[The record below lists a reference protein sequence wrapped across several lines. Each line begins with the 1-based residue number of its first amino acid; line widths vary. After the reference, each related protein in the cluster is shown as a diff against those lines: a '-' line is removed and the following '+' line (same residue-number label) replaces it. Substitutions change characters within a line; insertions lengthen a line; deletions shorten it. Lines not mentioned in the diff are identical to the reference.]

1 MPQKSLLVCALYDY
15 NRQHT
20 DELSFKKGD
29 VITVKQQLEGGWWEG
44 SLNGV
49 VGWFPSNYV
58 TCTTITTDE
67 KDDQVMVDDGL
78 LIHLQNF
85 QNEIIQHI
93 LEGELRQINELSQ
106 LLSIFMVPL
115 EPLLHLSFLNKL
127 IHLKDLL
134 QQAIRIHQHLASALN
149 EMKCLH
155 EPKCIGRLFLEF
167 APAINAVGCDY
178 SKIYLHII
186 TGLEEHNSEVT
197 QHMASFNINFQSH
210 HCKQQLTLVFERLG
224 RYPLL
229 LKEMERYL
237 EEPHI
242 DRGDILRAMHVYG
255 EIAER
260 CAILRKFKEYDINVL
275 LSTINGWQGQPIQ
288 QLGDPILTLR
298 VLLVSVHIDQSQALP
313 DFISTESLL
322 RKTQLSL
329 LVVFPACVLLL
340 AKTNQPNVY
349 DYTTK
354 IPLNCLTV
362 VSSTESE
369 TDLDLLVS
377 DPNSTSMDFTPPC
390 QISLACTD
398 QNARDLMVSTLT
410 DLIQYQI
417 QNEQQQQQ
425 QTMYTEH
432 ICTENTENI
441 PVDSCN
447 LSDQNNSSVLL
458 SSRNEQLQN
467 VKYAEDEN
475 LQLHHQYHHHHSHHP
490 CQQSTTG
497 KEYLTSKLSNLTVD
511 NKSINSSK
519 TSPAN
524 IYHDDVSVANSS
536 SIITPTTTT
545 TTTNSS
551 ISSNNN
557 KNEKC
562 RVSSLKRSKT
572 ARPLTE
578 PSSITIEHQLN
589 INNSQLQ
596 KHKQQQHQ
604 QSSLNLSNQLT
615 NDSYHTKPAVST
627 VDVFYSNTDKLTTS
641 SSLRFLPHK
650 ITTDAHVRWFEEDKP
665 AVDVQQK
672 YPYTAHNKNNEES
685 ISVSIPL
692 SDGTVIHA
700 IRCLRID
707 GPLDIFNPTDRTGS
721 VNGLNNLGV
730 PSNSSTGTGGFSGNI
745 TNLNTTSGTDQTV
758 SAGVRPQSPKMIE
771 SGKESR
777 RKRGGTCQLLCNH
790 RQKSAI
796 TVEDVLRSVG
806 KIHENEL
813 RTADDTKILQVI
825 EAYCASSWT
834 QHSCRTLDPSRT
846 DTRVNQS
853 ILSPVETKTL
863 LQHFRHPK
871 KSSASL
877 SSSVHYSKH
886 ELIPGGG
893 GTHNNNNN
901 CTTTNSASMI
911 KLSRQSLPQS
921 ILMHKSSLKRSESK
935 NKSQTCL
942 TKDSTGDTGGS
953 SVVVS
958 TSDNLMKNKPSSN
971 YKHLTQS
978 ESIIQTLS
986 PPPVV
991 LPTRSGR
998 R

>member
-1 MPQKSLLVCALYDY
+1 MPQKPLLVCALYDY

-58 TCTTITTDE
+58 TLTTTSTPITTDE

-155 EPKCIGRLFLEF
+155 GPKCIGRLFLEF

-242 DRGDILRAMHVYG
+242 DRVDILRAMHVYG

-298 VLLVSVHIDQSQALP
+298 VLLVSVHMDQSQVLP
-313 DFISTESLL
+313 DFINADSLIK
-322 RKTQLSL
+322 KTQLSL
-329 LVVFPACVLLL
+329 LVIFPACVLLL

-377 DPNSTSMDFTPPC
+377 DPNSTSMDFTPPPPC

-425 QTMYTEH
+425 TMYTEH
-432 ICTENTENI
+432 ICTENENI
-441 PVDSCN
+441 PADSLN

-458 SSRNEQLQN
+458 SRNEQLQN
-467 VKYAEDEN
+467 VKYTEDEN
-475 LQLHHQYHHHHSHHP
+475 LQLHHQYHHHHSPHP
-490 CQQSTTG
+490 CQQLTTG
-497 KEYLTSKLSNLTVD
+497 KEYLNSKLSNSTVD
-511 NKSINSSK
+511 NKSINSTTK

-536 SIITPTTTT
+536 SIITTPAT
-545 TTTNSS
+545 SS
-551 ISSNNN
+551 SNN

-562 RVSSLKRSKT
+562 RISSLKRSKT

-578 PSSITIEHQLN
+578 PSSITIEQQLN
-589 INNSQLQ
+589 INSQLQ
-596 KHKQQQHQ
+596 KQQKPHQ
-604 QSSLNLSNQLT
+604 QSSLNLSNKLT
-615 NDSYHTKPAVST
+615 SESYHTKQQTVST
-627 VDVFYSNTDKLTTS
+627 VEVFSNTDKPTTAS
-641 SSLRFLPHK
+641 SSLRYLPHR

-665 AVDVQQK
+665 SVDVQQK
-672 YPYTAHNKNNEES
+672 YPYTPHNKNNEES
-685 ISVSIPL
+685 LSISIPL
-692 SDGTVIHA
+692 SSDGAVIHA

-730 PSNSSTGTGGFSGNI
+730 SSNSSNGTVGNI
-745 TNLNTTSGTDQTV
+745 TNLNTTSGTDQTMPGG
-758 SAGVRPQSPKMIE
+758 GVRPQSPKMIE

-777 RKRGGTCQLLCNH
+777 RKRGGTCQLLCN
-790 RQKSAI
+790 
-796 TVEDVLRSVG
+796 
-806 KIHENEL
+806 HENEL

-834 QHSCRTLDPSRT
+834 QHSCRTLDPSKT

-871 KSSASL
+871 KSSTSL
-877 SSSVHYSKH
+877 SSSVHYSKQ

-893 GTHNNNNN
+893 GSSDPVGDTTN
-901 CTTTNSASMI
+901 TTTTSANSASMI

-942 TKDSTGDTGGS
+942 TKDFTGDSGGS
-953 SVVVS
+953 SNTTPGGGGVVN
-958 TSDNLMKNKPSSN
+958 TSDNLIKSKPSSN

-978 ESIIQTLS
+978 ESVIQTLS